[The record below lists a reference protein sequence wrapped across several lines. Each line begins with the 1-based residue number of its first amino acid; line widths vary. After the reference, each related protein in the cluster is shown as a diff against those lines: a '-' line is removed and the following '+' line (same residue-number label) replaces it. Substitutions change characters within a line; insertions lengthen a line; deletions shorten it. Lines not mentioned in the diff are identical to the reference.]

1 MKLAL
6 KFSEEQ
12 ESQNGSSWPRS
23 MRAFPKGV
31 LILILLSLAI
41 WFAIPFKTHTPAVSK
56 KLTPVV
62 LENSK
67 SDFVSSEQSQI
78 VPLAIRDVHVGMRVP
93 AHNPEVDAK
102 ERTNWSDVDYSSW
115 RKYTVSVAKENGGGD
130 VTVVLLR
137 PASWLVKSA
146 KQSIARKERPK
157 NSSQSNQES
166 KLSLEDVNNGGGTN
180 SLVWLELPELGVVGF
195 GEVLK
200 NEASPLIQSGSGEV
214 VTATFVHQSAEILD
228 LTFQRTSET
237 SNQNQ
242 FAALESDNTID
253 TDLKIGTTS
262 VHPFW
267 SVDREEFIAA
277 GELKLDEKVVTIEGQ
292 VWHLTSI
299 VPRAGPEPVYNFEVA
314 NEHVYYV
321 GKQGVLVHN
330 SYPEKKY
337 VEFVHGTSLT
347 SAKSIKAKGLNVKEA
362 KRLSKGG
369 RANNNGLDT
378 SIVTPKTW
386 KMRGEEA
393 SGWAARHAGKGEQGL
408 LIGD

>member
-1 MKLAL
+1 MKPTP
-6 KFSEEQ
+6 KFSGPQ
-12 ESQNGSSWPRS
+12 GSD
-23 MRAFPKGV
+23 FPIA
-31 LILILLSLAI
+31 ILILLLPAIWLAI
-41 WFAIPFKTHTPAVSK
+41 PNEAPAPSVSNR
-56 KLTPVV
+56 LTTIV
-62 LENSK
+62 LENSALDY
-67 SDFVSSEQSQI
+67 SASEPSQI
-78 VPLAIRDVHVGMRVP
+78 ASLAIRDVRVGMRVP
-93 AHNPEVDAK
+93 AHNPEIDNE
-102 ERTNWSDVDYSSW
+102 ERMNWSDVDYSSW
-115 RKYTVSVAKENGGGD
+115 RKFTVSVTKEGGGE

-137 PASWLVKSA
+137 PASWLVESVQSA
-146 KQSIARKERPK
+146 SLMQGFEKFKHPSVRKTEV
-157 NSSQSNQES
+157 
-166 KLSLEDVNNGGGTN
+166 SLVEANCGGGVN
-180 SLVWLELPELGVVGF
+180 SLVWMELRELGAVGF
-195 GEVLK
+195 GTVLK
-200 NEASPLIQSGSGEV
+200 NETPPLIQKGQGEV
-214 VTATFVHQSAEILD
+214 VTGTFLHQSANILD
-228 LTFQRTSET
+228 LTFQPTSE
-237 SNQNQ
+237 SSRQNQ
-242 FAALESDNTID
+242 FTALESDSAEID
-253 TDLKIGTTS
+253 TGLEIGTTS

-267 SVDREEFIAA
+267 SIDREEFVPA
-277 GELKLDEKVVTIEGQ
+277 GKLKLDEKVVTIEGQ
-292 VWHLTSI
+292 VWRLTSI